1 MAMAY
6 GRSNGVAVGAI
17 VAGAA
22 AIVVGIFIYRRSGR
36 NWNDDLKSAQGW
48 LEDRTD
54 TAQGLLDKTEKA
66 SKELLAS
73 AQDYGHQAIGSAK
86 GLAEGVRAR
95 VN

>member
-6 GRSNGVAVGAI
+6 GRSNGVAIGAI

-22 AIVVGIFIYRRSGR
+22 AVVVGVFLYRRSGR
-36 NWNDDLKSAQGW
+36 NWNDDLKMAQGW

-54 TAQGLLDKTEKA
+54 TAQGVLERTERA

-73 AQDYGHQAIGSAK
+73 AQDYGHQAIGGAR
-86 GLAEGVRAR
+86 GVVEGVRAR
-95 VN
+95 AN

>member
-22 AIVVGIFIYRRSGR
+22 AVVVGIFLYRRSGR
-36 NWNDDLKSAQGW
+36 NWNDDMKLAQNW

-54 TAQGLLDKTEKA
+54 TAQGLLEKTEKA

-73 AQDYGHQAIGSAK
+73 AQDYGHQAVGSAR
-86 GLAEGVRAR
+86 GVVEGVRAR
-95 VN
+95 SN